1 MRYCVLLKSL
11 LSFICFW
18 GVIVPSDLEAQK
30 KQNTGLYLQQAQVLQ
45 DHSQHQK
52 AYQLLDSIGGVL
64 EKQRKWQE
72 FFALGNR
79 KGEILQQLYRHPQAI
94 RTYKDLLSK
103 VTRYWRVPTTKLSQ
117 VYLKLGD
124 LYRFSGNLLV
134 SNSYYQKSIMLL
146 ENKSLSK
153 PDQHF
158 LPQSYN
164 SLGGN
169 FRQQQAY
176 DDAML
181 YFKKTIQI
189 TTNRIIS
196 GEAYKKLGQ
205 IYQERKQYN
214 EAIQEYLKALKLLPA
229 NEKTEAYIF
238 LGDAYQE
245 LKFYDLALDNYGK
258 ALKSIHQAKA
268 VKYLATIYNQM
279 AKTYLA
285 NHKISNSLKC
295 SQKALIA
302 NAQKFRDTINVYNI
316 PALNSYRE
324 PIAFLTSLL
333 QKAQTFELLYQQRKN
348 KFQLQQAFAHY
359 QSCDRLIR
367 QIASLYLLHAQQT
380 LIIRLAAKVYT
391 SAENVCLL
399 LNSLESTPDQT
410 FVQQAFFYSEKY
422 KMTQQQLS
430 EEGEN
435 TQKLSLA
442 ELSGVPDSILRL
454 TELYESEIK
463 YIQQQINESNSRLLS
478 KQMQALS
485 QTSNQYKQAY
495 HKLRSYLKQKYP
507 YYYTAKYGITLPAH
521 MEELLTKIPENKG
534 IIAYSSQQDYLNI
547 YLLTHKKLISKRVKL
562 KQQEWKQHFQ
572 NFIRHI
578 ESATKT
584 RQKQVKDSALYQEA
598 KQWLY
603 TRLIAPIQ
611 SHLTN
616 VEQLVIVPDEHW
628 ENTWLFEL
636 LPNNQTATDK
646 YFLVQKHTIHHCPS
660 VNLWY
665 LYHQFYEDKKDASGI
680 LPYYTNL
687 TKQVSIE
694 AIQKNKIFSKILMI
708 VRDDSSSL
716 NYQFL
721 LIFNPAQMP
730 DMEVDASPERK
741 PSLQLSANACL
752 YIWNEKKI
760 MFSQKKIRQMIQA
773 WEKQGLKIVRINKEE
788 QPARSLFSVFHQHL
802 KQGQTVNQ
810 ALQQTKIQWIK
821 QQPEDLQWIK
831 WLLITP

>member
-1 MRYCVLLKSL
+1 MHHCVLLKSL

-18 GVIVPSDLEAQK
+18 GVIIPSDLTAQK
-30 KQNTGLYLQQAQVLQ
+30 KLNTGFYLQQAQVLQ

-64 EKQRKWQE
+64 EKQQKWRE
-72 FFALGNR
+72 FFALSNR
-79 KGEILQQLYRHPQAI
+79 KGEILEQLYRHPQAI
-94 RTYKDLLSK
+94 QTYKYLLNK
-103 VTRYWRVPTTKLSQ
+103 VTRYWSVPTTELSQ
-117 VYLKLGD
+117 VYLKLGN
-124 LYRFSGNLLV
+124 LYRFLGNLLV

-146 ENKSLSK
+146 ENKPLSK
-153 PDQHF
+153 PDQHS

-169 FRQQQAY
+169 FQCQQAY
-176 DDAML
+176 DDAVL

-205 IYQERKQYN
+205 TYQARKQYN

-258 ALKSIHQAKA
+258 ALKSIHQAEA

-302 NAQKFRDTINVYNI
+302 NAQKFQDTINVYNI

-324 PIAFLTSLL
+324 PMAFLVSLL
-333 QKAQTFELLYQQRKN
+333 QKAQTFELLYQQQKN
-348 KFQLQQAFAHY
+348 KFQLQQALTHY
-359 QSCDRLIR
+359 QSCDQLIR
-367 QIASLYLLHAQQT
+367 QIASLYLPYLQQT
-380 LIIRLAAKVYT
+380 LINQLAAKVYA

-399 LNSLESTPDQT
+399 LNSLEVTPDQT
-410 FVQQAFFYSEKY
+410 LIQQAFFYSEKY

-435 TQKLSLA
+435 KQKLSLA
-442 ELSGVPDSILRL
+442 ELSRVPDSILRL
-454 TELYESEIK
+454 KALYESEIR
-463 YIQQQINESNSRLLS
+463 YIQQQINESNVGLLS
-478 KQMQALS
+478 KQMQVLA

-495 HKLRSYLKQKYP
+495 RKLRSYLKQKYP
-507 YYYTAKYGITLPAH
+507 YYYATKYGITLPAH
-521 MEELLTKIPENKG
+521 MEEFLTKMPEYKG
-534 IIAYSSQQDYLNI
+534 IVAYSFQQGHLNI
-547 YLLTHKKLISKRVKL
+547 YLLTHKKLTSKRVKL
-562 KQQEWKQHFQ
+562 KQQEWEQHFQ
-572 NFIRHI
+572 NFIRYI
-578 ESATKT
+578 ESASKA
-584 RQKQVKDSALYQEA
+584 KQVKDSALYQES

-603 TRLIAPIQ
+603 ARLIAPIR

-616 VEQLVIVPDEHW
+616 IEQLVIVPDGHW

-636 LPNNQTATDK
+636 LPNNQTTTGK
-646 YFLVQKHTIHHCPS
+646 HFLVQKHTIHHCPS
-660 VNLWY
+660 VNLCY
-665 LYHQFYEDKKDASGI
+665 LYHQFYENKKDVSGI

-721 LIFNPAQMP
+721 LIFNPAQIP
-730 DMEVDASPERK
+730 DLKIDVSPERK
-741 PSLQLSANACL
+741 PSLKLSTNACL
-752 YIWNEKKI
+752 YIWNQKKI

-773 WEKQGLKIVRINKEE
+773 WEKQGLKIVQINKEE

-802 KQGQTVNQ
+802 KQGQPVNQ
-810 ALQQTKIQWIK
+810 ALQQTKLQWIK
-821 QQPEDLQWIK
+821 QQPDDLQWIK